1 MVTGIGCRV
10 FLAHDSGW
18 KFRPS
23 PLSTKKE
30 VPISD
35 DGYDSQCFL
44 FKALIALYLRF
55 SGALFFCCTLWLG
68 PAGSNASPLAAARF
82 AGATGRYA
90 VFQLQNDA
98 NLRQRQVA
106 FLNRIRRAD
115 PERRTIDRAIFNPQ
129 NELAL
134 ILARGVEMDK
144 IPLLMRSIV
153 AQMAQEFPGQD
164 LTAFAYVPSNPPH
177 RIGTARFNARTRDFN
192 YTREQ

>member
-1 MVTGIGCRV
+1 M
-10 FLAHDSGW
+10 
-18 KFRPS
+18 
-23 PLSTKKE
+23 
-30 VPISD
+30 
-35 DGYDSQCFL
+35 
-44 FKALIALYLRF
+44 
-55 SGALFFCCTLWLG
+55 
-68 PAGSNASPLAAARF
+68 
-82 AGATGRYA
+82 
-90 VFQLQNDA
+90 
-98 NLRQRQVA
+98 A

-177 RIGTARFNARTRDFN
+177 RIGTARFNARTRNFN

>member
-1 MVTGIGCRV
+1 LGGV
-10 FLAHDSGW
+10 
-18 KFRPS
+18 S
-23 PLSTKKE
+23 PVPLREKKE
-30 VPISD
+30 VPISN
-35 DGYDSQCFL
+35 DGYDLQRL
-44 FKALIALYLRF
+44 LPKALIALCLRF
-55 SGALFFCCTLWLG
+55 SGAFFFCSILCLG
-68 PAGSNASPLAAARF
+68 PTGGNASPLTAARF

-90 VFQLQNDA
+90 VFQLQNDG

-115 PERRTIDRAIFNPQ
+115 PERRTIERAIFNPQ

-144 IPLLMRSIV
+144 IPVLMRSIV
-153 AQMAQEFPGQD
+153 GQMAQEFPGQD

-192 YTREQ
+192 YTRE